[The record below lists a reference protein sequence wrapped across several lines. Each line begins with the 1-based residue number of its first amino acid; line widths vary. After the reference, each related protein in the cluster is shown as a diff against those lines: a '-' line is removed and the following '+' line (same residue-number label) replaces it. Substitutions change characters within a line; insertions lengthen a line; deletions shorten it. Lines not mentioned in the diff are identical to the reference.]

1 MNYENSSKM
10 YKRLILILA
19 LALLLATI
27 LFMVYDFFFSRSLPE
42 KNPYEFNIDAFKQTD
57 STLVAWTEVQQ
68 IRPETDSIKSVAV
81 DLQDNIYIG
90 SMSKLFIYSKE
101 GHLKNSVETG
111 GVVYCLHV
119 DASGKIYLG
128 MNDHIEI
135 MNRSGRQLQRW
146 NAVNEKSVLTSIT
159 TSDSFVFVA
168 DAGNRVVYKYD
179 NQGNMLKKIGEKDPD
194 KGIQGFVIP
203 SPHFDLLLGRDG
215 ELWVVNPGRHQL
227 EAYDMSG
234 NQISSW
240 QKTSMQLDGF
250 CGCCNPSNIAML
262 SDGAFVTSEKAIVR
276 VKIHQPDGEFREV
289 VASPEAFDEGTVGL
303 DLTVDSQDRIVLLDP
318 ERNMVRIF
326 VRKSN

>member
-1 MNYENSSKM
+1 MN
-10 YKRLILILA
+10 KRLILFFA
-19 LALLLATI
+19 LMLLLATI
-27 LFMVYDFFFSRSLPE
+27 LFMVYDFFFSESLPE

-90 SMSKLFIYSKE
+90 SKSKLFIYSKE
-101 GHLKNSVETG
+101 GHLKNSIETG
-111 GVVYCLHV
+111 GFVHCLHV

-128 MNDHIEI
+128 MKDHIET
-135 MNRSGRQLQRW
+135 MNRSGRLLESW
-146 NAVNEKSVLTSIT
+146 KAVNEKSVLTSIT

-168 DAGNRVVYKYD
+168 DAGNRVVYQYN
-179 NQGNMLKKIGEKDPD
+179 NQGNVLNKIGEKDSE

-203 SPHFDLLLGRDG
+203 SPYFDLLMGRDG

-250 CGCCNPSNIAML
+250 SGCCNPSNITML
-262 SDGAFVTSEKAIVR
+262 SDGAFVTSEKGIVR

-303 DLTVDSQDRIVLLDP
+303 DLAVDSQDRIVLLDP
-318 ERNMVRIF
+318 ERNIVRIF
-326 VRKSN
+326 VRK